1 MNYVSRTMEKTIEK
15 FIGKYPVIMVTGPR
29 QVGKTTLLNYLKFK
43 SNKKINYVTLDD
55 MLIRTQ
61 ANEDPEL
68 FLRTHEAPLIID
80 EFQYAP
86 NLLTYIKIIIDEAR
100 QNEIFNNKEEAG
112 TMYYLTGSRV
122 FETMKDVSESLA
134 GRVGIFD
141 LFAFSDRELYKM
153 KEPIFNPQIDVIRK
167 VEPTKRLST
176 NQIFERILKGS
187 YPDVQ
192 AGREVSIENYYSNYI
207 RTYIERD
214 IRQLINIKNEIKFT
228 KFISAV
234 AARTGQEFNASKI
247 ATEIGIDGKTAD
259 DWISIL
265 KNTGI
270 IYLLQSY
277 TNNNATRAVRT
288 QKVYFMDTGLACY
301 LTGYTDN
308 EVLEKSSYSGA
319 IFETYKFLKDEFPNC
334 NYEELILNYVN
345 ERCDNGKYKIAKVKG
360 GYRTLKEINDAFN
373 EAYEQSK
380 RKLRFFERN
389 DNNSVI
395 NKIINKEEWND
406 VLRKIEKMNEESNE
420 KNIGLKR
427 DEMLASLMCYFC
439 PEYKNKIKS
448 LKNEDLSAQKIFGI
462 TSFPE
467 YSLEMDADEEEI
479 DYI

>member
-1 MNYVSRTMEKTIEK
+1 MEKTIKK
-15 FIGKYPVIMVTGPR
+15 FIGKYPVIMVIGPI

-43 SNKKINYVTLDD
+43 SSKKINYVTLDD

-86 NLLTYIKIIIDEAR
+86 NLLAYIKIIIDEAR
-100 QNEIFNNKEEAG
+100 QNEIFNNKEESG

-153 KEPIFNPQIDVIRK
+153 EEPIFNPQIDVIRK

-247 ATEIGIDGKTAD
+247 GTEIGIDGKTAD

-319 IFETYKFLKDEFPNC
+319 IFETYIISEIIKSYSN
-334 NYEELILNYVN
+334 
-345 ERCDNGKYKIAKVKG
+345 NGIDPKRYLYF
-360 GYRTLKEINDAFN
+360 YRDSNQKEIDLLIINNNTVYPVEIKKSSNPGISAIKNFN
-373 EAYEQSK
+373 VIDKFNMSNGNGIVLCLCREINA
-380 RKLRFFERN
+380 L
-389 DNNSVI
+389 DNNNYLVP
-395 NKIINKEEWND
+395 
-406 VLRKIEKMNEESNE
+406 IE
-420 KNIGLKR
+420 
-427 DEMLASLMCYFC
+427 
-439 PEYKNKIKS
+439 
-448 LKNEDLSAQKIFGI
+448 
-462 TSFPE
+462 
-467 YSLEMDADEEEI
+467 
-479 DYI
+479 YI

>member
-1 MNYVSRTMEKTIEK
+1 MNYVSRTMEKTIKK
-15 FIGKYPVIMVTGPR
+15 FIGKYPVIMVTGPI

-192 AGREVSIENYYSNYI
+192 VGREVSIENYYSNYI

-247 ATEIGIDGKTAD
+247 GTEIGIDGKTAD
-259 DWISIL
+259 GWISIL

-319 IFETYKFLKDEFPNC
+319 IFETYIISEIIKSYSN
-334 NYEELILNYVN
+334 
-345 ERCDNGKYKIAKVKG
+345 NGIDPKRYLYF
-360 GYRTLKEINDAFN
+360 YRDSNQKEIDLLIINNNTVYPVEIKKSSNPGISAIKNFN
-373 EAYEQSK
+373 VVDKFNMNNGNGIVLCLCREINA
-380 RKLRFFERN
+380 LD
-389 DNNSVI
+389 DNNYLVP
-395 NKIINKEEWND
+395 
-406 VLRKIEKMNEESNE
+406 IE
-420 KNIGLKR
+420 
-427 DEMLASLMCYFC
+427 
-439 PEYKNKIKS
+439 
-448 LKNEDLSAQKIFGI
+448 
-462 TSFPE
+462 
-467 YSLEMDADEEEI
+467 
-479 DYI
+479 YI

>member
-1 MNYVSRTMEKTIEK
+1 MDYVSRTMEKTIKK
-15 FIGKYPVIMVTGPR
+15 FIGKYPVIMVIGPI
-29 QVGKTTLLNYLKFK
+29 QVGKTTLLNYLKLK
-43 SNKKINYVTLDD
+43 SSKKINYVTLDD

-153 KEPIFNPQIDVIRK
+153 EEPIFNPQIDIIRK
-167 VEPTKRLST
+167 VKPTKRLST
-176 NQIFERILKGS
+176 NQIFERIIKGS

-247 ATEIGIDGKTAD
+247 GTEIGIDGKTAEE
-259 DWISIL
+259 WISIL

-277 TNNNATRAVRT
+277 SNNNATRAVRT

-319 IFETYKFLKDEFPNC
+319 IFETYIISEIIKSYSN
-334 NYEELILNYVN
+334 
-345 ERCDNGKYKIAKVKG
+345 NGIDPKRYLYF
-360 GYRTLKEINDAFN
+360 YRDSNQKEIDLLIINNNTVYPVEIKKSSNPGISAIKNFN
-373 EAYEQSK
+373 VIDKFNMNKGNGIVLCLCRDINA
-380 RKLRFFERN
+380 L
-389 DNNSVI
+389 DNNNYLVP
-395 NKIINKEEWND
+395 
-406 VLRKIEKMNEESNE
+406 IE
-420 KNIGLKR
+420 
-427 DEMLASLMCYFC
+427 
-439 PEYKNKIKS
+439 
-448 LKNEDLSAQKIFGI
+448 
-462 TSFPE
+462 
-467 YSLEMDADEEEI
+467 
-479 DYI
+479 YI

>member
-1 MNYVSRTMEKTIEK
+1 MDYVSRTMEKTIKK
-15 FIGKYPVIMVTGPR
+15 FIGKYPVIMVIGPI
-29 QVGKTTLLNYLKFK
+29 QVGKTTLLNYLKLK
-43 SNKKINYVTLDD
+43 SSKKINYVTLDD

-100 QNEIFNNKEEAG
+100 QNEIFNSKEEAG
-112 TMYYLTGSRV
+112 TMYYLTGSKV

-153 KEPIFNPQIDVIRK
+153 EEPIFNPQIDIIRK
-167 VEPTKRLST
+167 VKPTKRLST
-176 NQIFERILKGS
+176 NQIFERIIKGS

-247 ATEIGIDGKTAD
+247 GTEIGIDGKTAEE
-259 DWISIL
+259 WISIL

-277 TNNNATRAVRT
+277 SNNNATRAVRT

-308 EVLEKSSYSGA
+308 EVLKKSSYSGA
-319 IFETYKFLKDEFPNC
+319 IFETYIISEIIKSYSN
-334 NYEELILNYVN
+334 
-345 ERCDNGKYKIAKVKG
+345 NGIDPKRYLYF
-360 GYRTLKEINDAFN
+360 YRDSNQKEIDLLIINNNTVYPVEIKKSSNPGISAIKNFN
-373 EAYEQSK
+373 VVDKFNMNNGNGIVLCLCRDINA
-380 RKLRFFERN
+380 L
-389 DNNSVI
+389 DNNNYLVP
-395 NKIINKEEWND
+395 
-406 VLRKIEKMNEESNE
+406 IE
-420 KNIGLKR
+420 
-427 DEMLASLMCYFC
+427 
-439 PEYKNKIKS
+439 
-448 LKNEDLSAQKIFGI
+448 
-462 TSFPE
+462 
-467 YSLEMDADEEEI
+467 
-479 DYI
+479 YI

>member
-1 MNYVSRTMEKTIEK
+1 MNYVSRTMEKTIEN

-29 QVGKTTLLNYLKFK
+29 QVGKTTLLNYLKLK
-43 SNKKINYVTLDD
+43 SSKKINYVTLDD

-100 QNEIFNNKEEAG
+100 QNEIFNNKEEVG

-153 KEPIFNPQIDVIRK
+153 EEPIFNPQIDIIRK
-167 VEPTKRLST
+167 VKPTKRLST
-176 NQIFERILKGS
+176 NQIFERIIKGS

-247 ATEIGIDGKTAD
+247 GTEIGIDGKTAE

-277 TNNNATRAVRT
+277 SNNNATRAVRT

-319 IFETYKFLKDEFPNC
+319 IFETYIISEIIKSYSN
-334 NYEELILNYVN
+334 
-345 ERCDNGKYKIAKVKG
+345 NGIDPKRYLYF
-360 GYRTLKEINDAFN
+360 YRDSNQKEIDLLIINNNTVYPVEIKKSSNPGISAIKNFN
-373 EAYEQSK
+373 VIDKFNMNKGNGIVLCLCREINA
-380 RKLRFFERN
+380 L
-389 DNNSVI
+389 DNNNYLVP
-395 NKIINKEEWND
+395 
-406 VLRKIEKMNEESNE
+406 IE
-420 KNIGLKR
+420 
-427 DEMLASLMCYFC
+427 
-439 PEYKNKIKS
+439 
-448 LKNEDLSAQKIFGI
+448 
-462 TSFPE
+462 
-467 YSLEMDADEEEI
+467 
-479 DYI
+479 YI

>member
-1 MNYVSRTMEKTIEK
+1 MNYVSRTMEKTIKK
-15 FIGKYPVIMVTGPR
+15 FIGKYPVIMVIGPR

-153 KEPIFNPQIDVIRK
+153 EEPIFNPQIYIIRK

-176 NQIFERILKGS
+176 NQIFERIIKGS

-247 ATEIGIDGKTAD
+247 GTEIGIDGKTAD

-288 QKVYFMDTGLACY
+288 QKIYFMDTGLACY

-319 IFETYKFLKDEFPNC
+319 IFETYIISEIIKSYSN
-334 NYEELILNYVN
+334 
-345 ERCDNGKYKIAKVKG
+345 NGIDPKRYLYF
-360 GYRTLKEINDAFN
+360 YRDSNQKEIDLLIINNNTVYPVEIKKSSNPGISAIKNFN
-373 EAYEQSK
+373 VVDKFNMNNGNGIVLCLCREINA
-380 RKLRFFERN
+380 L
-389 DNNSVI
+389 DNNNYLVP
-395 NKIINKEEWND
+395 
-406 VLRKIEKMNEESNE
+406 IE
-420 KNIGLKR
+420 
-427 DEMLASLMCYFC
+427 
-439 PEYKNKIKS
+439 
-448 LKNEDLSAQKIFGI
+448 
-462 TSFPE
+462 
-467 YSLEMDADEEEI
+467 
-479 DYI
+479 YI

>member
-1 MNYVSRTMEKTIEK
+1 MNYVSRTMEKTIKK

-43 SNKKINYVTLDD
+43 SNEKINYVTLDD

-100 QNEIFNNKEEAG
+100 QNEIFNSKEEAG

-122 FETMKDVSESLA
+122 FETMKDVSESLV

-153 KEPIFNPQIDVIRK
+153 EEPIFNPQIDIIRK

-247 ATEIGIDGKTAD
+247 GTEIGIDGKTAD

-319 IFETYKFLKDEFPNC
+319 IFETYIISEIIKSYSN
-334 NYEELILNYVN
+334 
-345 ERCDNGKYKIAKVKG
+345 NGIDPKRYLYF
-360 GYRTLKEINDAFN
+360 YRDSNQKEIDLLIINNNTVYPVEIKKSSNPGISAIKNFN
-373 EAYEQSK
+373 VVDKFNMNNGNGIVLCLCREINA
-380 RKLRFFERN
+380 L
-389 DNNSVI
+389 DNNNYLVP
-395 NKIINKEEWND
+395 
-406 VLRKIEKMNEESNE
+406 IE
-420 KNIGLKR
+420 
-427 DEMLASLMCYFC
+427 
-439 PEYKNKIKS
+439 
-448 LKNEDLSAQKIFGI
+448 
-462 TSFPE
+462 
-467 YSLEMDADEEEI
+467 
-479 DYI
+479 YI

>member
-1 MNYVSRTMEKTIEK
+1 
-15 FIGKYPVIMVTGPR
+15 
-29 QVGKTTLLNYLKFK
+29 
-43 SNKKINYVTLDD
+43 

-61 ANEDPEL
+61 ANENPEL

-153 KEPIFNPQIDVIRK
+153 EEPIFNPQIDIIRK

-247 ATEIGIDGKTAD
+247 GTEIGIDGKTAD

-308 EVLEKSSYSGA
+308 EILEKSSYSGA
-319 IFETYKFLKDEFPNC
+319 IFETYIISEIIKSYSN
-334 NYEELILNYVN
+334 
-345 ERCDNGKYKIAKVKG
+345 NGIDPKRYLYF
-360 GYRTLKEINDAFN
+360 YRDSNQKEIDLLIINNNTVYPVEIKKSSNPEISAIKNFN
-373 EAYEQSK
+373 VVDKFNMNNGNGIVLCLCREINA
-380 RKLRFFERN
+380 L
-389 DNNSVI
+389 DNNNYLVP
-395 NKIINKEEWND
+395 
-406 VLRKIEKMNEESNE
+406 IE
-420 KNIGLKR
+420 
-427 DEMLASLMCYFC
+427 
-439 PEYKNKIKS
+439 
-448 LKNEDLSAQKIFGI
+448 
-462 TSFPE
+462 
-467 YSLEMDADEEEI
+467 
-479 DYI
+479 YI

>member
-15 FIGKYPVIMVTGPR
+15 FIGKYPVIMVIGPR

-153 KEPIFNPQIDVIRK
+153 EEPIFNPQIDIIRK

-176 NQIFERILKGS
+176 NQIFERIIKGS

-247 ATEIGIDGKTAD
+247 GTEIGIDGKTAD

-319 IFETYKFLKDEFPNC
+319 IFETYIISEIIKSYSN
-334 NYEELILNYVN
+334 
-345 ERCDNGKYKIAKVKG
+345 NGIDPKRYLYF
-360 GYRTLKEINDAFN
+360 YRDSNQKEIDLLIINNNTVYPVEIKKSSNPGISAIKNFN
-373 EAYEQSK
+373 VVDKFNMNNGNGIVLCLCRDINA
-380 RKLRFFERN
+380 L
-389 DNNSVI
+389 DNNNYLVP
-395 NKIINKEEWND
+395 
-406 VLRKIEKMNEESNE
+406 IE
-420 KNIGLKR
+420 
-427 DEMLASLMCYFC
+427 
-439 PEYKNKIKS
+439 
-448 LKNEDLSAQKIFGI
+448 
-462 TSFPE
+462 
-467 YSLEMDADEEEI
+467 
-479 DYI
+479 YI

>member
-1 MNYVSRTMEKTIEK
+1 MNYVSRTMEKTIKK
-15 FIGKYPVIMVTGPR
+15 FIGKYPVIMVIGPR

-153 KEPIFNPQIDVIRK
+153 EEPIFNPQIDIIRK

-176 NQIFERILKGS
+176 NQIFERIIKGS

-247 ATEIGIDGKTAD
+247 GKEIGIDGKTAD

-319 IFETYKFLKDEFPNC
+319 IFETYIISEIIKSYSN
-334 NYEELILNYVN
+334 
-345 ERCDNGKYKIAKVKG
+345 NGIDPKRYLYF
-360 GYRTLKEINDAFN
+360 YRDSNQKEIDLLIINNNTVYPVEIKKSSNPGISAIKNFN
-373 EAYEQSK
+373 VVDKFNMSNGNGIVLCLCREINA
-380 RKLRFFERN
+380 L
-389 DNNSVI
+389 DNNNYLVP
-395 NKIINKEEWND
+395 
-406 VLRKIEKMNEESNE
+406 IE
-420 KNIGLKR
+420 
-427 DEMLASLMCYFC
+427 
-439 PEYKNKIKS
+439 
-448 LKNEDLSAQKIFGI
+448 
-462 TSFPE
+462 
-467 YSLEMDADEEEI
+467 
-479 DYI
+479 YI

>member
-1 MNYVSRTMEKTIEK
+1 MNYVSRTMEKTIKK
-15 FIGKYPVIMVTGPR
+15 FIGKYPVIMVIGPR

-153 KEPIFNPQIDVIRK
+153 EEPIFNPQIDIIRK

-176 NQIFERILKGS
+176 NQIFERIIKGS

-247 ATEIGIDGKTAD
+247 GTEIGIDGKTAD

-319 IFETYKFLKDEFPNC
+319 IFETYIISEIIKSYSN
-334 NYEELILNYVN
+334 
-345 ERCDNGKYKIAKVKG
+345 NGIDPKRYLYF
-360 GYRTLKEINDAFN
+360 YRDSNQKEIDLLIINNNTVYPVEIKKSSNPGISAIKNFN
-373 EAYEQSK
+373 VVDKFNMNNGNGIVLCLCREINA
-380 RKLRFFERN
+380 L
-389 DNNSVI
+389 DNNNYLVP
-395 NKIINKEEWND
+395 
-406 VLRKIEKMNEESNE
+406 IE
-420 KNIGLKR
+420 
-427 DEMLASLMCYFC
+427 
-439 PEYKNKIKS
+439 
-448 LKNEDLSAQKIFGI
+448 
-462 TSFPE
+462 
-467 YSLEMDADEEEI
+467 
-479 DYI
+479 YI